1 MKITEDF
8 VATIE
13 KLQYASFENQNKFE
27 KENEPIMYVCN
38 ATISEVGRGLS
49 RFKQYHNIALY
60 LTKEQFEE
68 LDGETKKHTFIE
80 KGDRIRV
87 LAGSKWQSTPFEYTS
102 YNKSVI
108 EKVDR
113 SKLSVDANG
122 KTYFSEKVFSY
133 KIIAKKGD
141 WEMERK
147 WYDQNFCTIAKS
159 RVKLPLTDKKQFQS
173 KTLEFFLE
181 PMEMRAIEDLHG
193 EVVKLIA
200 YSNGNKFG
208 EKDVVVYAKVDSAA
222 GVNYLL
228 LEDVEGLE

>member
-8 VATIE
+8 VATVE

-27 KENEPIMYVCN
+27 KEKEPTMYVCN

-49 RFKQYHNIALY
+49 RFKQYHNIAVY
-60 LTKEQFEE
+60 LTEEQFNEI
-68 LDGETKKHTFIE
+68 DSTTKKHTYIE
-80 KGDRIRV
+80 KGDRIKV

-102 YNKSVI
+102 YNKKVI

-141 WEMERK
+141 WEIERK
-147 WYDQNFCTIAKS
+147 WFDQNYCTIEKS
-159 RVKLPLTDKKQFQS
+159 RVKLPLLDKKQFQS

-181 PMEMRAIEDLHG
+181 PIEMRVIEDLHG
-193 EVVKLIA
+193 EVVKVIA
-200 YSNGNKFG
+200 YSNGNKFA
-208 EKDVVVYAKVDSAA
+208 EKQMVVYAKVDTTA

-228 LEDVEGLE
+228 LEDVEGIE